1 MFFRYRW
8 PNSVLYYT
16 IDAAFTNDER
26 AIIAAGIA
34 NIQDNSCIE
43 FVPRTDEFDYVDIVP
58 GSGGCYA
65 YLPWMFNYDG
75 RPGRLELGLQRPGCV
90 YGQVVIHELLHSLG
104 FLHEMNRPDRD
115 QYVEM
120 VWSNIQV
127 KTSLNLP
134 RPFYN
139 ITFHYVHRME
149 GQHSS
154 SLMPGREL

>member
-1 MFFRYRW
+1 MFLRYRW

-43 FVPRTDEFDYVDIVP
+43 FVPRTDEFDFVDIVP

-127 KTSLNLP
+127 KTSL
-134 RPFYN
+134 
-139 ITFHYVHRME
+139 
-149 GQHSS
+149 QS
-154 SLMPGREL
+154 